1 MSDTITGA
9 CMNRQN
15 SPDDAAGGRTR
26 DDLAKAYQ
34 QSVDI
39 LSSLVDNL
47 LTAGIIDLTDHSYT
61 VVKDM
66 TGKTVMNARHLY
78 SDFFYA
84 WMKPFIL
91 EESAEGLCLADLSY
105 LETQLTENKRV
116 SQDYHIVDGM

>member
-1 MSDTITGA
+1 M
-9 CMNRQN
+9 MLR
-15 SPDDAAGGRTR
+15 AAGPGMIWQRPT
-26 DDLAKAYQ
+26 
-34 QSVDI
+34 
-39 LSSLVDNL
+39 SSLVDNL
-47 LTAGIIDLTDHSYT
+47 LTASIIDLTDHSYT